1 MMNTQ
6 KILDKFYEDIEDIME
21 GLTYKDAIKLT
32 ILSSELS
39 KDVTQEAFLEGQNA
53 IRPFLDELP

>member
-1 MMNTQ
+1 MMDTQ
-6 KILDKFYEDIEDIME
+6 KILDKFYQDIEDIMK

-39 KDVTQEAFLEGQNA
+39 KDVEQEAFLEGQNA

>member
-1 MMNTQ
+1 MIDTQ
-6 KILDKFYEDIEDIME
+6 KILDKFYEDIEDVME

-32 ILSSELS
+32 ILSSELA
-39 KDVTQEAFLEGQNA
+39 KDVEHKAFFEGQNA